1 MRISDWSSDVC
12 SSDLP
17 VLVQATGPGDLV
29 DKREAADEL
38 AVGAIEHIEEAVAV
52 GGGRGLDVL
61 APFLV
66 VEGDHLVDAVIV
78 PAVVRSAL
86 EVPFDAAVVRDRQ
99 STRLNSSH

>member
-52 GGGRGLDVL
+52 GGGRGLDIL

-66 VEGDHLVDAVIV
+66 VEGDHLVDAVI
-78 PAVVRSAL
+78 RS
-86 EVPFDAAVVRDRQ
+86 EDRSVGKESV
-99 STRLNSSH
+99 STYRSRWSTYNS